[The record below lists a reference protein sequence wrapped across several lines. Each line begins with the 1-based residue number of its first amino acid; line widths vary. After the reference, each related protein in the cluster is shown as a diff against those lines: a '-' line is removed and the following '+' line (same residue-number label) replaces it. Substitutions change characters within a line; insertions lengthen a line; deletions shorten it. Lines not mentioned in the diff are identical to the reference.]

1 MSDPTF
7 ALGSVPDPHW
17 WQRAPDATSAPD
29 AAGAHTERATTG
41 LVEADAA
48 GAALPF
54 WALMGFTFVLFIA
67 PQNIFPSL
75 QPLRLGMLAA
85 ATALGAMLLDR
96 LGRGLPITR
105 VTREIKIAAFL
116 LAWAIAMIPFSYW
129 PGGSYGLLT
138 DLYLKTLAI
147 FLLIVNVVSTT
158 DRLRKT
164 AWALTL
170 MTIPVAATGIQNFL
184 SGVFVHGGVDEAV
197 KRIIGYEAPLTQ
209 NPNDLA
215 LVLNLILPLTVA
227 LLLTTHVPVARV
239 CLLGVIG
246 LQVVAIVVTFSRAG
260 FLTLATTFVVSTL
273 TASGRLDRR
282 WTWGLLILVIVC
294 LPFLPADYVQHMFTI
309 TDIDSDPTGSAQGRW
324 EQQVAAVGYLATHP
338 ILGAGIGQNTLAMN
352 EVLGPD
358 WKVVHNA
365 YLEYAIDLGLP
376 GLILFLLLFVGS
388 VRSAGRAARLA
399 AMRPGGHDLSV
410 LANGIRVSLVAFSVA
425 AFFSPVA
432 YHFHFYYF
440 AGLALA
446 SLGIAETAAIPAA
459 NEPPAPD
466 EQP

>member
-17 WQRAPDATSAPD
+17 WQRAPDATSTPD
-29 AAGAHTERATTG
+29 TAGADTERASTG
-41 LVEADAA
+41 LVKADVA

-54 WALMGFTFVLFIA
+54 WALMGFTFVLLIA
-67 PQNIFPSL
+67 PQNIFPAL
-75 QPLRLGMLAA
+75 RPLRLGMLAA
-85 ATALGAMLLDR
+85 GTALGAMLLDR

-116 LAWAIAMIPFSYW
+116 LAWAVATIPFSYW
-129 PGGSYGLLT
+129 PGGSFGLLT

-158 DRLRKT
+158 DRLRKA

-215 LVLNLILPLTVA
+215 LVLNLVLPLTVA
-227 LLLTTHVPVARV
+227 LLLTTHTPVARI
-239 CLLGVIG
+239 CLLGVLG
-246 LQVVAIVVTFSRAG
+246 LQIVAIVVTFSRAG
-260 FLTLATTFVVSTL
+260 FLTLATTFVVSML

-282 WTWGLLILVIVC
+282 WTWGLLILAIVC
-294 LPFLPADYVQHMFTI
+294 LPLLPADYVQHMFTI
-309 TDIDSDPTGSAQGRW
+309 TDIESDPTGSAQGRW

-338 ILGAGIGQNTLAMN
+338 ILGAGIGQNILAMN

-358 WKVVHNA
+358 WKMVHNA

-410 LANGIRVSLVAFSVA
+410 LANGIRVSLLSFAVA

-459 NEPPAPD
+459 NEPPVPD